1 MFYRFLNGQIGL
13 RLRVVVA
20 AGLRKRIFLNQIPQ
34 RCKRGCLYSTSAEPA
49 KQKET
54 TEDEDEQKSWRENP
68 HLKYWIL
75 GTLGISGTIYYY
87 VRKNHETKRV
97 IVKSFPPVPTHY
109 AHPRE
114 RELSDLLSL
123 HNQLKKGGTPTVL
136 HIVGSPGS
144 GKTQL
149 ARLFAEKLFKD
160 EEKSFHFLPGNLLYG
175 TVNASSLDSLL
186 FDIKRFAIS
195 VGCLESDWTSKAGE
209 GVQFSS
215 LSKIKQLDCFVEAVR
230 EKLHNSQ
237 AWILILENLKD
248 MDILNQWFSSDS
260 RKNWGNGTILVT
272 REMNARGDSLVNNTY
287 NVDEG

>member
-13 RLRVVVA
+13 RFRVVVA
-20 AGLRKRIFLNQIPQ
+20 AGLRKRILLNQIPQ
-34 RCKRGCLYSTSAEPA
+34 RCERGCLYSTSAEPV

-54 TEDEDEQKSWRENP
+54 TEDEDDPKSWRENP

-87 VRKNHETKRV
+87 VRKNHETRRV

-123 HNQLKKGGTPTVL
+123 HNQLKKGGKPTVL

-160 EEKSFHFLPGNLLYG
+160 EEKSFDFLPGNLLYG
-175 TVNASSLDSLL
+175 TVNSSSLDSFL

-195 VGCLESDWTSKAGE
+195 VGCLESDWASKAGE
-209 GVQFSS
+209 GVQFNS
-215 LSKIKQLDCFVEAVR
+215 LSKIKQLDCFVEAVK

-248 MDILNQWFSSDS
+248 TDILKQWFSSDS
-260 RKNWGNGTILVT
+260 RKSWGNGTILVA
-272 REMNARGDSLVNNTY
+272 REMNARRDSLVNNTY

>member
-1 MFYRFLNGQIGL
+1 MFYRFLNGRIGL
-13 RLRVVVA
+13 RLRVAVV
-20 AGLRKRIFLNQIPQ
+20 AGLRKRILLNQIPQ
-34 RCKRGCLYSTSAEPA
+34 RYNRGCLYSTSAEPA
-49 KQKET
+49 RQTET
-54 TEDEDEQKSWRENP
+54 TEDEDEPKSWRENP

-123 HNQLKKGGTPTVL
+123 HNQLKKGGKPTVL

-149 ARLFAEKLFKD
+149 ARLFAEKRFKD

-175 TVNASSLDSLL
+175 TVNASSLDSFL

-209 GVQFSS
+209 GVQFNS

-248 MDILNQWFSSDS
+248 TDILNQWFSSDS
-260 RKNWGNGTILVT
+260 RKSWGKGTILVT
-272 REMNARGDSLVNNTY
+272 REMNAARDSLVNNTCST
-287 NVDEG
+287 DEG

>member
-1 MFYRFLNGQIGL
+1 MFYRFLNAQIGL
-13 RLRVVVA
+13 RLRVAVV
-20 AGLRKRIFLNQIPQ
+20 AGLRKRILRDQIPQ
-34 RCKRGCLYSTSAEPA
+34 RCNRGCLYSTSAEPA
-49 KQKET
+49 RQKET
-54 TEDEDEQKSWRENP
+54 SQDEDEPKSWRENP

-97 IVKSFPPVPTHY
+97 IVKSLLPVPTHY

-114 RELSDLLSL
+114 RELSDLFSL

-175 TVNASSLDSLL
+175 TVNASSIDSLL

-195 VGCLESDWTSKAGE
+195 IGCLESDWTSKVGE
-209 GVQFSS
+209 GVQFDN

-248 MDILNQWFSSDS
+248 IDILNQWFSSDS
-260 RKNWGNGTILVT
+260 RKSWGSGTILVAG
-272 REMNARGDSLVNNTY
+272 EVNASRDSLVNDTY
-287 NVDEG
+287 SINQG